1 MKKGRRRKGVRR
13 PAITITE
20 GGRSKSCHLGGMTM
34 QLQRKIGIISALG
47 LGVSM
52 IALSANAFETTTP
65 PEPPQFPAEGKIN
78 YVARDSILEFKA
90 LPSYSE
96 PDWITEKFEKAGKLP
111 PLKERLPEEPL
122 VYKTGN
128 MPDGVGVYGDT
139 MRHVV
144 GGRPEGW
151 NYIAGQ
157 SQGWGGIDI
166 ALSECLTRTA
176 PLFQVDAKDTEP
188 LPNLAKSWE
197 WSEDGH
203 KLTMHLV
210 KGAKWSDG
218 EAFNA
223 DDVMFYWEDAVV
235 DPNVS
240 PLGGG
245 ASPEAFG
252 EGTTLK
258 KIDDYTVEW
267 TFKAAFPK
275 QYLYTMAY
283 PSFCPGP
290 SHILKPQH
298 PKYSKNTYN
307 QFKNAFPPEY
317 MNMPVMGAWVPVSY
331 RPDDLIVLRRNPYY
345 WKVDEKG
352 QQLPYLNE
360 VHYKLSTWADRDVQA
375 VAGSGD
381 FSNLEQ
387 PENFVASLKR
397 AADPNAPARLAF
409 GPRLIGYNL
418 QMNFSANGWGNP
430 DERAQA
436 IRELNRNEV
445 FRQAVTSALDRKAIG
460 DSLVKGPFTAIYPG
474 GISSG
479 TSFYDRA
486 STVYYPF
493 NLEGAKAA
501 LASIGLKD
509 TDGDG
514 FLNFPKETL
523 GGRNVEITLLVNNG
537 YATDKSLAEGLVGQ
551 MAKLGLRVVIHSLD
565 SNQRDA
571 AHYGGQF
578 DWLVRRNSTEL
589 SSVVQNTE
597 QLAPVGPRTSWNHR
611 SPEGKELDLMPFEKE
626 MADIV
631 RKFIS
636 SQDNAERADLMKQY
650 QKVYTQNLYTIGLT
664 EYPGAL
670 IVNKRF
676 SNVPQG
682 TPIFMF
688 NWAED
693 AIIRE
698 RLWVAADKQG
708 KYELFPQQLPGKPGE
723 GGPIN

>member
-1 MKKGRRRKGVRR
+1 
-13 PAITITE
+13 
-20 GGRSKSCHLGGMTM
+20 
-34 QLQRKIGIISALG
+34 
-47 LGVSM
+47 
-52 IALSANAFETTTP
+52 
-65 PEPPQFPAEGKIN
+65 
-78 YVARDSILEFKA
+78 
-90 LPSYSE
+90 
-96 PDWITEKFEKAGKLP
+96 
-111 PLKERLPEEPL
+111 
-122 VYKTGN
+122 
-128 MPDGVGVYGDT
+128 
-139 MRHVV
+139 
-144 GGRPEGW
+144 
-151 NYIAGQ
+151 
-157 SQGWGGIDI
+157 
-166 ALSECLTRTA
+166 
-176 PLFQVDAKDTEP
+176 
-188 LPNLAKSWE
+188 
-197 WSEDGH
+197 
-203 KLTMHLV
+203 
-210 KGAKWSDG
+210 
-218 EAFNA
+218 
-223 DDVMFYWEDAVV
+223 
-235 DPNVS
+235 
-240 PLGGG
+240 
-245 ASPEAFG
+245 
-252 EGTTLK
+252 
-258 KIDDYTVEW
+258 
-267 TFKAAFPK
+267 
-275 QYLYTMAY
+275 
-283 PSFCPGP
+283 
-290 SHILKPQH
+290 
-298 PKYSKNTYN
+298 
-307 QFKNAFPPEY
+307 
-317 MNMPVMGAWVPVSY
+317 MGAWVPVSY

-430 DERAQA
+430 DERGQA

-493 NLEGAKAA
+493 NLEAAKAA

-551 MAKLGLRVVIHSLD
+551 MAKLGLRVVINSLD

-611 SPEGKELDLMPFEKE
+611 APEGKELDLMPFEKD

-708 KYELFPQQLPGKPGE
+708 KYELFPEQLPGKPGD

>member
-1 MKKGRRRKGVRR
+1 M
-13 PAITITE
+13 
-20 GGRSKSCHLGGMTM
+20 L
-34 QLQRKIGIISALG
+34 LQRRISIISALG
-47 LGVSM
+47 FGVSM
-52 IALSANAFETTTP
+52 IALNANAFETTTP

-78 YVARDSILEFKA
+78 YVARDLILEFKA

-96 PDWITEKFEKAGKLP
+96 PDWIIEKFEKTGKLP

-122 VYKTGN
+122 VYKAAN
-128 MPDGVGVYGDT
+128 MPDGAGVYGDT

-218 EAFNA
+218 EPFNA
-223 DDVMFYWEDAVV
+223 DDVMFYWEDAVI

-430 DERAQA
+430 DERGQA

-479 TSFYDRA
+479 TSFYDRS

-493 NLEGAKAA
+493 NLEAARAA

-551 MAKLGLRVVIHSLD
+551 MAKLGLRVVINSLD

-611 SPEGKELDLMPFEKE
+611 APEGKELDLMPFEKD

-636 SQDNAERADLMKQY
+636 SQDNAERAELMKQY

-708 KYELFPQQLPGKPGE
+708 KYELFPEQLPGKPGE